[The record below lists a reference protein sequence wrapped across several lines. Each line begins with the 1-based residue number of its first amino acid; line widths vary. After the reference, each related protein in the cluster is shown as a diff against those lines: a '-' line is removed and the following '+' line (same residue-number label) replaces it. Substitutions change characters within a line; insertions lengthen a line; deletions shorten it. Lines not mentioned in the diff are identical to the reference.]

1 MVEYP
6 FALDVQ
12 FGLSYEKD
20 YIRWKNVQQ
29 EVPACRDMVV

>member
-6 FALDVQ
+6 FALDVHSA
-12 FGLSYEKD
+12 FLMKRTIYDG
-20 YIRWKNVQQ
+20 RMRQ